1 MYMWYIPVLSVV
13 LCPWTRAAKDF
24 VSVSVCPP
32 GPSEWQVQEQ
42 AKKCQDPTPDYLCAA
57 VEYEPGH
64 YGEICT
70 KLGLSPPGTCAVLN
84 NVTYNLDSVPCKAA
98 QGCPDSAYSPKEL
111 YKWPVCYGDFY
122 GIVRPQ
128 ITTRTP
134 VNENT
139 TSEIIQVT
147 SHSAESGDSGIVVA
161 VVIVVTVVLIA
172 IAALLAVFFL
182 DKRNNWK
189 LLDRLRA
196 RVTGLRHRIHR
207 EPNEIRNVE
216 GTGIGDNE
224 QDMFLPQDDTYLVP
238 LSSRTTNKVPQ
249 SSENTEK
256 DQEDMF
262 WKLNILKQYL
272 VVTLKWYCGI
282 EEFKDAKVLYN
293 ASLVQHFRETLL
305 KPLFQMNSI
314 NDYQKLDYCLVYNL
328 LRNVCTEHVKPP
340 GKGWDYE
347 PAADDDSLG
356 ADIERIRMFWNKYCD
371 EKESDM
377 HSCDMILKRMK
388 NRFGDISGNDEGV
401 NSDEWKMRKEK
412 ITSVELKPDCQV
424 EDSIVLTKG
433 IKDVVERLEKE
444 NFVIVKGV
452 IGSGKSTCLNYI
464 DKYYKRKQ
472 WEVKRKEEIIRWVD
486 FCVEGNKKILL
497 CCDNLFGAY
506 NRGNFAGTSDI
517 IESLENHDKKGDGE
531 LKVVLAIHDHVFD
544 ELEECQTA
552 KILRNKSVIVD
563 LNKMGAAENLLI
575 FKEQR
580 NRGHCARDQK
590 CWFRKVD
597 FEHLQTALSDNK
609 GRIGDPILTLIYCN
623 HHDIFTK
630 KEDTRDI
637 MKALCSLFVNMLT
650 KTPDLF
656 HVLVY
661 VMCVKTHDL
670 NSKVLKWASKL
681 EGLDSEKVQQS
692 ISHLDSFL
700 DGQVNGRTITM
711 KHDLFNIALFKVCSG
726 HPDYSSV
733 LLSHCH
739 FEMIEEMLRPT
750 SATRS
755 EFCVHLNEEGFKLL
769 VSRLKADN
777 LSVRIN
783 DHPLMSNLK
792 LEKKVTKLLPS
803 KSFLKK

>member
-1 MYMWYIPVLSVV
+1 MSCKIIKITMGVWSYLILMMLVHHSVTMESGRRLVVNSTCLELAKPSNEHLRLSCNDLMWYHCLLDESY
-13 LCPWTRAAKDF
+13 TREFEFCKQWMWIVKGD
-24 VSVSVCPP
+24 
-32 GPSEWQVQEQ
+32 
-42 AKKCQDPTPDYLCAA
+42 CAYFNSFGDGNIDRRDCK
-57 VEYEPGH
+57 EYAN
-64 YGEICT
+64 
-70 KLGLSPPGTCAVLN
+70 LTC
-84 NVTYNLDSVPCKAA
+84 
-98 QGCPDSAYSPKEL
+98 SPKEYPS
-111 YKWPVCYGDFY
+111 YKNTDYSACYAKEGGY
-122 GIVRPQ
+122 REESRPK
-128 ITTRTP
+128 TTTWTP
-134 VNENT
+134 VNENA

-147 SHSAESGDSGIVVA
+147 SYSAESGDSGIVLG
-161 VVIVVTVVLIA
+161 VVIVVVLIV
-172 IAALLAVFFL
+172 IAALVAVYIL
-182 DKRNNWK
+182 DKRNEWK

-196 RVTGLRHRIHR
+196 SVTGLWDRIHR

-224 QDMFLPQDDTYLVP
+224 QDMFLPQDE
-238 LSSRTTNKVPQ
+238 VPQ

-282 EEFKDAKVLYN
+282 EELKDAKVLYN
-293 ASLVQHFRETLL
+293 ASLVKHFPEALL
-305 KPLFQMNSI
+305 KPLLQLNSI
-314 NDYQKLDYCLVYNL
+314 DDHQKLDYCLVYNL
-328 LRNVCTEHVKPP
+328 LRNVCKHVKPP

-347 PAADDDSLG
+347 PAVDDISLG
-356 ADIERIRMFWNKYCD
+356 ADIERIRLFWNRYCD
-371 EKESDM
+371 EKEDDM

-388 NRFGDISGNDEGV
+388 NKFGDISGNDEGV

-412 ITSVELKPDCQV
+412 ITSVELQPDCQV

-444 NFVIVKGV
+444 NLVIVKGV

-472 WEVKRKEEIIRWVD
+472 WEVKRKEEIIRRAD
-486 FCVEGNKKILL
+486 FCVEENNKILL

-506 NRGNFAGTSDI
+506 NRGNFAGTPDI

-563 LNKMGAAENLLI
+563 LNKMEAAENLLI

-580 NRGHCARDQK
+580 NRGHCARDRQ
-590 CWFRKVD
+590 CWFRNID
-597 FEHLQTALSDNK
+597 FARLQATLKENP
-609 GRIGDPILTLIYCN
+609 GLIGDPLLTLIYCN

-637 MKALCSLFVNMLT
+637 MKALCSLFVDMLT
-650 KTPDLF
+650 KSPDLF

-661 VMCVKTHDL
+661 VMCIKTHDL
-670 NSKVLKWASKL
+670 NSDVPGWAAEL
-681 EGLDSEKVQQS
+681 GGLSSEKVKRN
-692 ISHLDSFL
+692 IRHLDSFL
-700 DGQVNGRTITM
+700 ECHVGGRTIRM

-726 HPDYSSV
+726 YPDY
-733 LLSHCH
+733 LTFLMSHCH

-750 SATRS
+750 FATRS
-755 EFCVHLNEEGFKLL
+755 EFCVLLNEESFKLL
-769 VSRLKADN
+769 VSRLKADK
-777 LSVRIN
+777 LSVRMN
-783 DHPLMSNLK
+783 GHPLMSNLT
-792 LEKKVTKLLPS
+792 LEKKVTKLRPS

>member
-1 MYMWYIPVLSVV
+1 MPLLS
-13 LCPWTRAAKDF
+13 
-24 VSVSVCPP
+24 
-32 GPSEWQVQEQ
+32 
-42 AKKCQDPTPDYLCAA
+42 
-57 VEYEPGH
+57 
-64 YGEICT
+64 
-70 KLGLSPPGTCAVLN
+70 
-84 NVTYNLDSVPCKAA
+84 
-98 QGCPDSAYSPKEL
+98 
-111 YKWPVCYGDFY
+111 
-122 GIVRPQ
+122 
-128 ITTRTP
+128 
-134 VNENT
+134 
-139 TSEIIQVT
+139 
-147 SHSAESGDSGIVVA
+147 
-161 VVIVVTVVLIA
+161 
-172 IAALLAVFFL
+172 
-182 DKRNNWK
+182 
-189 LLDRLRA
+189 
-196 RVTGLRHRIHR
+196 
-207 EPNEIRNVE
+207 
-216 GTGIGDNE
+216 
-224 QDMFLPQDDTYLVP
+224 DDTYLVP

-272 VVTLKWYCGI
+272 IVSLKQNCGV
-282 EEFKDAKVLYN
+282 EELKDAKVLYN
-293 ASLVQHFRETLL
+293 ASLVQHFSDALL
-305 KPLFQMNSI
+305 TPLFQMSSI

-328 LRNVCTEHVKPP
+328 LRNVCTQHVKPP

-347 PAADDDSLG
+347 PAVDDDSLG
-356 ADIERIRMFWNKYCD
+356 ADIERIRLFWNRYCD
-371 EKESDM
+371 EKEDDM

-388 NRFGDISGNDEGV
+388 NKFGDISGNDEGV
-401 NSDEWKMRKEK
+401 NSNEWKMRKEK

-444 NFVIVKGV
+444 NLVIVKGV

-472 WEVKRKEEIIRWVD
+472 WEVKRKEEIIRRVD
-486 FCVEGNKKILL
+486 FCVEENQQILL

-531 LKVVLAIHDHVFD
+531 LKVVLAIHDHVLN
-544 ELEECQTA
+544 ELEEYQTA

-563 LNKMGAAENLLI
+563 LNKMEASENLLI

-580 NRGHCARDQK
+580 NRGHCARDEQ

-597 FEHLQTALSDNK
+597 FEHLQTALSVNA
-609 GRIGDPILTLIYCN
+609 GLIGDPLLTFIYCN

-637 MKALCSLFVNMLT
+637 MKTLCSLFVDMST

-656 HVLVY
+656 HILVY

-670 NSKVLKWASKL
+670 NSDVPEWAAVLG
-681 EGLDSEKVQQS
+681 GLSSEMVQQN
-692 ISHLDSFL
+692 IRHLDSFL
-700 DGQVNGRTITM
+700 ECHVDGRTIRM
-711 KHDLFNIALFKVCSG
+711 KHDMFNIALFKVCSG
-726 HPDYSSV
+726 YPDY
-733 LLSHCH
+733 LTFLMSHCH

-755 EFCVHLNEEGFKLL
+755 EFCVFLNEESFKPL
-769 VSRLKADN
+769 VSRLKADK
-777 LSVRIN
+777 LSVRMN

-803 KSFLKK
+803 KSFRKK